1 MRIISALF
9 FIFCS
14 IGSWAQLVQVPI
26 VKKPNSNKRNTPN
39 ARVEQLS
46 AMKLPFWDDFSFTK
60 GKDHPNDS
68 LWQYGHSVWV
78 NNGMAINPPTIKV
91 GTFDGIDSL
100 GRPYSISAV
109 AKGTADKLISR
120 PLRLDLV
127 DPSRRD
133 SVFIFFYY
141 QYEGNGEQPDPGD
154 ELSLWFKK
162 GSGEWKKVWSVGVDT
177 TSDNT
182 KFVPVKLQIG
192 DTSYFHDN
200 FQFRF
205 QNFAR
210 LSGPF
215 DTWNLDYVY
224 VSNGE
229 SQYAQQFKF
238 KDFPDR
244 AIATPLTSLFKQYQ
258 SLPVKHFLANPD
270 SIVTYPST
278 LVTNQRRDQTNQ
290 NNGQGVP
297 LTAQLTT
304 TTRLNKVIT
313 QSTAPFDFIK
323 AISVYFNHFTP
334 FVLDTVH
341 SFSGFDKDT
350 DSIALKFKI
359 WITTKDNLVK
369 IDASTN
375 QGDYDTIVYKGIDFR
390 YNDTTSANFVLR
402 NYYAYDDGVAEYAVT
417 LTQPGANLAYQFD
430 MMYSQPDTLVAVDVY
445 FPHVGDETDQVVLFK
460 VWSDLSSRPLDSLV
474 LTIRRTENNNFI
486 RVPLDQGILVK
497 GKFFVGWKQNSTAAI
512 GVGFDKDSDSGSK
525 IFYNTAGTWVQSKD
539 LHGNL
544 MIRPVFGNKAID
556 LTTAVEEKKVLAYP
570 NPNRGV
576 FYLPASSQGIQ
587 LMDVAGRRIPFIE
600 ESTFDETQ
608 ITISNPSSGLYFVR
622 YFSGSQWYSEK
633 IVVLP

>member
-9 FIFCS
+9 FVFCS

-26 VKKPNSNKRNTPN
+26 LKNSHSNKKNTPN
-39 ARVEQLS
+39 ARVEQLTP
-46 AMKLPFWDDFSFTK
+46 MKLPFWDDFSFTN

-100 GRPYSISAV
+100 GRPYSINSAI
-109 AKGTADKLISR
+109 AKGVADKLISR

-127 DPSRRD
+127 DPLKRD
-133 SVFIFFYY
+133 LVFISFYY

-154 ELSLWFKK
+154 ELSLWFKND
-162 GSGEWKKVWSVGVDT
+162 STEWKKIWSVGVDT

-182 KFVPVKLQIG
+182 KFIPVKLQIG
-192 DTSYFHDN
+192 DTHYFHDN

-229 SQYAQQFKF
+229 VQYTPQFG
-238 KDFPDR
+238 DFPDR
-244 AIATPLTSLFKQYQ
+244 ALASPLSSFLKQYQ
-258 SLPVKHFLANPD
+258 SIPVKHFLVNPD
-270 SIVTYPST
+270 SLMVHPSIT
-278 LVTNQRRDQTNQ
+278 VTNQRTDQSVQANYPQPVNLDALLTVGSRLKKVTSVTTVPFYSVPAKEVFY
-290 NNGQGVP
+290 GQP
-297 LTAQLTT
+297 T
-304 TTRLNKVIT
+304 IF
-313 QSTAPFDFIK
+313 S
-323 AISVYFNHFTP
+323 
-334 FVLDTVH
+334 LDTIH
-341 SFSGFDKDT
+341 SFNSLDLKT
-350 DSIALKFKI
+350 DSIALKFGIKI
-359 WITTKDNLVK
+359 STKDNVLK
-369 IDASTN
+369 IGSS
-375 QGDYDTIVYKGIDFR
+375 QGDFDTLVYKGIDFR
-390 YNDTTSANFVLR
+390 YNDTTSTSFVLK

-430 MMYSQPDTLVAVDVY
+430 MMYSQPDTLAAVDVY

-474 LTIRRTENNNFI
+474 LTIKRTENNNFI

-512 GVGFDKDSDSGSK
+512 GVGFDKDSDSGNK

-544 MIRPVFGNKAID
+544 MIRPVFGNKAIG
-556 LTTAVEEKKVLAYP
+556 LITGVKEERIFAYP

-587 LMDVAGRRIPFIE
+587 LIDVAGRRISFVE
-600 ESTFDETQ
+600 ESSFDQKQ
-608 ITISNPSSGLYFVR
+608 ITISNPSSGLYLVR
-622 YFSGSQWYSEK
+622 YFSGSQWCSEK
-633 IVVLP
+633 VVVLP